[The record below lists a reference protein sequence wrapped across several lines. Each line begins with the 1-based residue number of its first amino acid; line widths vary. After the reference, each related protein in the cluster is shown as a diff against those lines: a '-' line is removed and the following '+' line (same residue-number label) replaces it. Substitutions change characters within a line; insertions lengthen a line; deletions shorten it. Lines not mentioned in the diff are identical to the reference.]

1 MFNIVDIIG
10 IIIVLICAFIAFK
23 KGFVKTFFGFIST
36 FVAIILAF
44 TLCNTGVM
52 IIKQN
57 TGIDEWIE
65 NTLTVSLKIE
75 QKEEISGDSNEE
87 PTVSDEDNKNILEN
101 VFENLP
107 ENIQSMVGF
116 EEYKENTKKTIVASA
131 TEVILKILSWIIIY
145 VLVRLL
151 LLVVCLIC
159 NGIMNIAFLK
169 QINNLAGLILGV
181 ILGLFRVYI
190 ILAVISFLVAVVPLE
205 SVVELIKSSM
215 IISLMYENNILISL
229 IF

>member
-1 MFNIVDIIG
+1 MFNIIDIIG

-116 EEYKENTKKTIVASA
+116 EEYKENTKKTVVASA

>member
-1 MFNIVDIIG
+1 MSCFNDSN
-10 IIIVLICAFIAFK
+10 F
-23 KGFVKTFFGFIST
+23 FIST

-65 NTLTVSLKIE
+65 NTVIVSLKIE

-116 EEYKENTKKTIVASA
+116 EEYKENTKKTVVASA

>member
-57 TGIDEWIE
+57 TDIDEWIE
-65 NTLTVSLKIE
+65 DTLTVSLKIE

-205 SVVELIKSSM
+205 GVVELIKSST

>member
-116 EEYKENTKKTIVASA
+116 EEYKENTKKTVVASA

>member
-1 MFNIVDIIG
+1 M
-10 IIIVLICAFIAFK
+10 
-23 KGFVKTFFGFIST
+23 
-36 FVAIILAF
+36 
-44 TLCNTGVM
+44 
-52 IIKQN
+52 
-57 TGIDEWIE
+57 
-65 NTLTVSLKIE
+65 
-75 QKEEISGDSNEE
+75 
-87 PTVSDEDNKNILEN
+87 
-101 VFENLP
+101 P

-116 EEYKENTKKTIVASA
+116 EEYKENTKKTVVASA

>member
-57 TGIDEWIE
+57 TDIDEWIE

-205 SVVELIKSSM
+205 GVVELIKSSM

>member
-101 VFENLP
+101 VFENFP

-116 EEYKENTKKTIVASA
+116 EEYKENTKKTVVASA